1 MIETTKKQLTLQG
14 FLNLPEGDEN
24 LELIDGVAIPKMAPK
39 YFHISIQRVLER
51 LLEEWGGER
60 GRAEREW
67 ALMLRRKDRDWVPLP
82 DVVFISF
89 ERLPAEWMENDACPA
104 VPELVVEVISPGQ
117 LFGALTAKA
126 ADYLSAGVMR
136 VWIIDPQARS
146 LTVFYPDRSPVTLT
160 GDQEL
165 GDALLPG
172 LVFTPAQL
180 FERARLPGA

>member
-1 MIETTKKQLTLQG
+1 MVETTEKQLTLQD

-24 LELIDGVAIPKMAPK
+24 LELIHGVAVPKMAPK

-51 LLEEWGGER
+51 LLEAWGGKQ

-67 ALMLRRKDRDWVPLP
+67 AVLLRRKDQDWVPLP

-117 LFGALTAKA
+117 LFGALTARA

-136 VWIIDPQARS
+136 VWIVDPQARS
-146 LTVFYPDRSPVTLT
+146 LTIFYPDRAPVTLT
-160 GDQEL
+160 GDQAL
-165 GDALLPG
+165 ADALLPG

-180 FERARLPGA
+180 FQRARLPGA